1 MSAYKIAAVPGDGI
15 GVEVIAAGV
24 EVLQALS
31 KKSGF
36 ELDFKHFDWNSDN
49 YLKNGYYIPEG
60 GLEELKTFD
69 AIFFGAVGAL
79 NVPDHISLWACACRS
94 ARASTST
101 PTCARLAC
109 CRG

>member
-1 MSAYKIAAVPGDGI
+1 MNTYKIAAVPGDGI

-36 ELDFKHFDWNSDN
+36 QLDFKHFDWNSDN

-60 GLEELKTFD
+60 GLDELKTFD

-79 NVPDHISLWACACRS
+79 NVPDHISLWGLRLPICQGFDPVS
-94 ARASTST
+94 YTHLT
-101 PTCARLAC
+101 LPTKA
-109 CRG
+109 